1 MSAPREPSAT
11 SASLWPWMP
20 YSEAISRFNTLTRAV
35 NTLRS
40 NLSHT
45 QGVLVSTQDQ
55 ANADAAA
62 VDALTTQV
70 NAFQATLSNDVAK
83 INAEIAV
90 LQGQIAAGEP
100 IDLTGLESSLATL
113 QGSVTGLG
121 TAVSSVD
128 GIAPPAAPPAA

>member
-1 MSAPREPSAT
+1 M
-11 SASLWPWMP
+11 
-20 YSEAISRFNTLTRAV
+20 
-35 NTLRS
+35 
-40 NLSHT
+40 
-45 QGVLVSTQDQ
+45 STQDQ

-70 NAFQATLSNDVAK
+70 NAFQATLSNDVAN

-100 IDLTGLESSLATL
+100 VDLTGLESSLATL